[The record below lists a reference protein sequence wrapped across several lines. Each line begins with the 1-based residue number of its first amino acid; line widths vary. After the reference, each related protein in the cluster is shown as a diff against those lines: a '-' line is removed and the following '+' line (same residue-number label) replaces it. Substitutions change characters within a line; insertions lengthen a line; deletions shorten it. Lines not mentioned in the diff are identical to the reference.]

1 MSYTFDIS
9 TLISLVTFVGSI
21 IGFIWLS
28 ASRIAKL
35 EVKVDTIW
43 DFIVKRAMTEALSS
57 GVAVKNSPIKVT
69 DEVRRWVA
77 DHIDNALYRA
87 LRELYKT
94 HKNASDN
101 ELALKIQQQ
110 FGEQIAEEMCIPN
123 DDLNYDACLFIAL
136 ELAKNGKEKQ

>member
-1 MSYTFDIS
+1 
-9 TLISLVTFVGSI
+9 
-21 IGFIWLS
+21 
-28 ASRIAKL
+28 
-35 EVKVDTIW
+35 
-43 DFIVKRAMTEALSS
+43 MTEALSS